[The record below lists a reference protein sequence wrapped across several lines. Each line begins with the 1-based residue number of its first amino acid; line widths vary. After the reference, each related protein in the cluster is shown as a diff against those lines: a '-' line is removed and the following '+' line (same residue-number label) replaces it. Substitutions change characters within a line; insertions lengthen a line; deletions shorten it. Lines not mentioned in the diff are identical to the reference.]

1 MRPIQREWRFLLA
14 IWQANL
20 LAAMEYRVA
29 FLSQVIG
36 MMLNNGIYFIF
47 WILFFDRFQ
56 AVRGWALNDMLLLF
70 GVVAAVTLF
79 GWQLKKANSVTSA
92 ASSAPQGSG
101 PRLMFE
107 ETSFDVG
114 KVPLDKTVERAY
126 VYRNVGTQPVVLT
139 EKPTIDVVEGC

>member
-1 MRPIQREWRFLLA
+1 MA
-14 IWQANL
+14 HKNTKSAQARLPKHATTTTNS
-20 LAAMEYRVA
+20 AAARYSA
-29 FLSQVIG
+29 WLWS
-36 MMLNNGIYFIF
+36 L
-47 WILFFDRFQ
+47 
-56 AVRGWALNDMLLLF
+56 LLLF